1 MSAPPPIDSNRPA
14 VQDTEGGSTISNL
27 RAAEQDDLP
36 TGADDLASLSC
47 RQAAGAHHAP
57 SEGAARGALDM
68 DQRFDDLPAMSEA
81 GRAERPVPGT
91 GVFLSLI
98 AGFELTWRGRQVP
111 LPARAQRLVAF
122 LALRDRPVQRQHLAG
137 SLWLDSRDERA
148 MANLR
153 STLWRVRR
161 AGCPVV
167 QNLGEQL
174 VLDPAVVVDVRDLT
188 DLAHRLFDGS
198 APGDEEWLSRVVQGG
213 ELLPDWDDEWVV
225 TERERIHQL
234 RLHALE
240 LLCEHLTAAGRYGR
254 AVEACLAAVSGEPLR
269 ESAQRALIKV
279 YLAEGNAG
287 DAVVQYRSFRQLM
300 HDELGLEPSSQME
313 TLVRDLMSR

>member
-1 MSAPPPIDSNRPA
+1 
-14 VQDTEGGSTISNL
+14 
-27 RAAEQDDLP
+27 
-36 TGADDLASLSC
+36 
-47 RQAAGAHHAP
+47 
-57 SEGAARGALDM
+57 M

-98 AGFELTWRGRQVP
+98 AGFELTWRGRPVP

-137 SLWLDSRDERA
+137 SIWLDSPDERA

-174 VLDPAVVVDVRDLT
+174 VLDPAVAVDVRQLT

-198 APGDEEWLSRVVQGG
+198 EPGDEEWLSRVVQGG

-234 RLHALE
+234 RLHVLE
-240 LLCEHLTAAGRYGR
+240 LLCERLTAAGRYGR
-254 AVEACLAAVSGEPLR
+254 AVEACLAAVNGEPLR

-287 DAVVQYRSFRQLM
+287 DAVVQYRSYRQLM

>member
-1 MSAPPPIDSNRPA
+1 
-14 VQDTEGGSTISNL
+14 L
-27 RAAEQDDLP
+27 DL
-36 TGADDLASLSC
+36 
-47 RQAAGAHHAP
+47 H
-57 SEGAARGALDM
+57 
-68 DQRFDDLPAMSEA
+68 FDDSPAMPEDGRA
-81 GRAERPVPGT
+81 GRQPRGT
-91 GVFLSLI
+91 GVLLSLI
-98 AGFELTWRGRQVP
+98 AGFDLTWGGRPVQ

-122 LALRDRPVQRQHLAG
+122 LALRDRPAQREHLAG
-137 SLWLDSRDERA
+137 SLWLDSPDERA
-148 MANLR
+148 VANLR

-161 AGCPVV
+161 TGCPVV

-174 VLDPAVVVDVRDLT
+174 VLDPGVAVDVRELT

-198 APGDEEWLSRVVQGG
+198 EPGDDEWLSQVVQGG
-213 ELLPDWDDEWVV
+213 ELLPGWDDEWVV
-225 TERERIHQL
+225 AERERIHQL

-240 LLCEHLTAAGRYGR
+240 LLCERLTAAGRYGR
-254 AVEACLAAVSGEPLR
+254 AVEACLAAVTGEPLR

-287 DAVVQYRSFRQLM
+287 DAVVQYRSYRQLM

>member
-1 MSAPPPIDSNRPA
+1 MWPI
-14 VQDTEGGSTISNL
+14 
-27 RAAEQDDLP
+27 LP
-36 TGADDLASLSC
+36 TGGWCPRGSLGRPRLGGLGLDL
-47 RQAAGAHHAP
+47 H
-57 SEGAARGALDM
+57 
-68 DQRFDDLPAMSEA
+68 FDEPPAVPID
-81 GRAERPVPGT
+81 GRAERRLPGT
-91 GVFLSLI
+91 GVLLSLI
-98 AGFELTWRGRQVP
+98 AGFDLTWGGRPVQ

-137 SLWLDSRDERA
+137 SIWLDSPDERA

-174 VLDPAVVVDVRDLT
+174 VLDRAVAVDVRQLT

-198 APGDEEWLSRVVQGG
+198 EPGDEEWLSQVVQGG
-213 ELLPDWDDEWVV
+213 ELLPGWDDEWVV
-225 TERERIHQL
+225 AERERVHQL
-234 RLHALE
+234 RLHVLE
-240 LLCEHLTAAGRYGR
+240 LLCERLTAAGRYGR
-254 AVEACLAAVSGEPLR
+254 AVEACLAAVNGEPLR

-287 DAVVQYRSFRQLM
+287 DAVVQYRSYRQLI